1 MLGIVLCLIFVSAI
15 GQRPRNYLSCCCCC
29 YWCCCCWCPCPSPFG
44 SFPLKRNLSEKKS
57 PWLGFKPGPSSSP
70 AKHSINWAI
79 APLRKFFYLRDA
91 VRSERKLSCQ
101 LWSQASQNDPWR
113 RWRSKKLGIIWNGIL
128 EANYL
133 NERIKI
139 SAESFS
145 KTISTEVFCFRRV
158 DWVLGLFVKQ
168 SGDDENLSWLRLN
181 GIIVVSSNLWIT
193 FSRKHGIMG
202 HWKNIS
208 QKSKKLVRS
217 FGYTPWSTHLR
228 YHVYIPSKT

>member
-1 MLGIVLCLIFVSAI
+1 M
-15 GQRPRNYLSCCCCC
+15 
-29 YWCCCCWCPCPSPFG
+29 
-44 SFPLKRNLSEKKS
+44 K
-57 PWLGFKPGPSSSP
+57 
-70 AKHSINWAI
+70 
-79 APLRKFFYLRDA
+79 
-91 VRSERKLSCQ
+91 
-101 LWSQASQNDPWR
+101 
-113 RWRSKKLGIIWNGIL
+113 

-133 NERIKI
+133 NERIRI

-168 SGDDENLSWLRLN
+168 SGDDKNLSWLRLN

-193 FSRKHGIMG
+193 FSRKHGITGMG
-202 HWKNIS
+202 HWKKIS

-228 YHVYIPSKT
+228 YHVCIPPKTLASFLVREKQSIDKNWQICTAVMCKFLVNKLHQEEKN